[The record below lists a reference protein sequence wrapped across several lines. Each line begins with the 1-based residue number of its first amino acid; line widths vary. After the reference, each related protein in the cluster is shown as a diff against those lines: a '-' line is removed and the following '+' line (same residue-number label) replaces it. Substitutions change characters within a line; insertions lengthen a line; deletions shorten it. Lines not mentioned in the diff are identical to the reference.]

1 MLGEGKARMGPSRV
15 TRLGASVVLSLVISA
30 GLTAMALGAAP
41 TGPTQ
46 SPSVGPTM
54 AANASPPPMV
64 SSSPTVTPSFH
75 APATDP
81 TADLG
86 AGGACP
92 TPELS
97 QPVTLPGCAPQP
109 SSSAATRQANA
120 SPAAATGDPSIKG
133 TVTGPDGKPLAD
145 IDVEAYAPSA
155 PNDGGDTR
163 TASDGT
169 YSVAVPAGSYIMGFS
184 DQSGVYLGGW
194 YSSSASGGFT
204 THSESATP
212 IRVTKSDVT
221 GIDVQLP
228 EVPEIKGTVTGP
240 DGKPLANIEVLA
252 SFDFPAPAIF
262 DARATTASDG
272 TYSMTVMPGACIIQ
286 VSDPSAA
293 YLTGYYSSTGFT
305 LDIESATLVTVSTSD
320 VTGIDVQMQT
330 GHRISG
336 TVTGPAG
343 TPPAQIS
350 VSAHQIDKPTDW
362 YGVDVKTASDGKYSV
377 AVPAGSYSMEFI
389 DSAGDYLAGFYS
401 SSGFTAFEDSA
412 TPVTVGKSDVS
423 GIDVQMETGYLISGK
438 ITGTGAAPLANVF
451 VAADSPAHSY
461 EARATTAADGTYSIT
476 VPASGYTVAYD
487 SGGRYLDG
495 WYSSSASGH
504 FTSDQGSA
512 TLVTVTTSDV
522 TGIDVVLPL
531 GATYHAVT
539 PVRVLDSRPGPGH
552 IGATL
557 FRSRVKQTVLVA
569 TVASGVPKSAFAVTG
584 NVTVVGQTG
593 AGYVSLAP
601 SLTSGHSPGTSTINF
616 PTGDVRANGVT
627 VALASGGNLDFMYWS
642 GSTANTINLLFDV
655 TGYFSTDQS
664 GATYHTVAPVRVLDS
679 RPGSGHIGA
688 TLFHSRAS
696 QTVAVATAASG
707 VPTTAIAVTGNVTVV
722 GQTAAGYVSLAASL
736 TSGVV
741 PDGSTINFPKGDTR
755 ANGVT
760 VALAPG
766 GKLDLMYWS
775 GNTSD
780 TVNILFDVTGYFS
793 ADQSGATY
801 RAFTPYRVLDSRSRF
816 QYNGA
821 SLFHSRIKETV
832 TYIGGPSV
840 VAVTGNVTVV
850 GQTAAGYVSLAPSLK
865 SGVAPGTSTIN
876 FPAGDTR
883 ANGVTVS
890 LASGGSLDFMYWT
903 GNTANT
909 TNIVFDVTGYFI
921 W

>member
-1 MLGEGKARMGPSRV
+1 
-15 TRLGASVVLSLVISA
+15 VLA
-30 GLTAMALGAAP
+30 G
-41 TGPTQ
+41 Q
-46 SPSVGPTM
+46 
-54 AANASPPPMV
+54 
-64 SSSPTVTPSFH
+64 
-75 APATDP
+75 AT
-81 TADLG
+81 
-86 AGGACP
+86 
-92 TPELS
+92 
-97 QPVTLPGCAPQP
+97 
-109 SSSAATRQANA
+109 
-120 SPAAATGDPSIKG
+120 
-133 TVTGPDGKPLAD
+133 
-145 IDVEAYAPSA
+145 
-155 PNDGGDTR
+155 

-169 YSVAVPAGSYIMGFS
+169 YSVAVPAGSYIMSFG
-184 DQSGVYLGGW
+184 DQSGVYLGGY
-194 YSSSASGGFT
+194 YSSRASGGFT
-204 THSESATP
+204 IDSDSATP
-212 IRVTKSDVT
+212 VRVTKSNVT

-228 EVPEIKGTVTGP
+228 EFPEIKGTVTGP
-240 DGKPLANIEVLA
+240 DGKPLANIQVLA
-252 SFDFPAPAIF
+252 SFDFPPPAIF
-262 DARATTASDG
+262 ESHATTASDG
-272 TYSMTVMPGACIIQ
+272 TYSMTVLPGTCT
-286 VSDPSAA
+286 VRVLDPSAT

-305 LDIESATLVTVSTSD
+305 LDFDSATLVTVSTSD

-343 TPPAQIS
+343 TPLAQIS
-350 VSAHQIDKPTDW
+350 VSAQQTDKSMDW
-362 YGVDVKTASDGKYSV
+362 YVVDAKTASDGTYSV
-377 AVPAGSYSMEFI
+377 AVPAGSYSVEFI
-389 DSAGDYLAGFYS
+389 DSGRNYLTGFYS
-401 SSGFTAFEDSA
+401 SSGVTAFWDSA
-412 TPVTVGKSDVS
+412 TPVPVRESDVT

-451 VAADSPAHSY
+451 VVADSPAHSY

-487 SGGRYLDG
+487 SGGSRYLDG
-495 WYSSSASGH
+495 WYSSSAGGQ

-512 TLVTVTTSDV
+512 TLVTVTTSNV
-522 TGIDVVLPL
+522 TGVDVVLPP
-531 GATYHAVT
+531 GATYYAVT
-539 PVRVLDSRPGPGH
+539 PVRVLDSRPGPGQ

-569 TVASGVPKSAFAVTG
+569 TVASGVPKNAFAVTG

-601 SLTSGHSPGTSTINF
+601 SLTSGLAPGTSTINF

-627 VALASGGNLDFMYWS
+627 VALASGGKLDFMYWS
-642 GSTANTINLLFDV
+642 GSTANTINILFDV

-664 GATYHTVAPVRVLDS
+664 GATYHTVTPVRVLDS
-679 RPGSGHIGA
+679 RPGPGHIGA
-688 TLFHSRAS
+688 NLLQSRVK
-696 QTVAVATAASG
+696 QTVLVAIAASG

-722 GQTAAGYVSLAASL
+722 GQTAAGYVSLVASL

-741 PDGSTINFPKGDTR
+741 PETSTINFPTGDTR

-775 GNTSD
+775 GNITD
-780 TVNILFDVTGYFS
+780 TINILFDVTGYFS

-801 RAFTPYRVLDSRSRF
+801 RAFAPFRVLDTRSLSW
-816 QYNGA
+816 YVNNGVT
-821 SLFHSRIKETV
+821 LFHSRVKQTV
-832 TYIGGPSV
+832 TGVWGVPTTAI
-840 VAVTGNVTVV
+840 AVTGNVTVV

-876 FPAGDTR
+876 FPTGDTR

-909 TNIVFDVTGYFI
+909 TNILFDMTGYFI
-921 W
+921 R